1 MSEDENLEWLADTYW
16 YVPPENLLALRAVNT
31 AEPAVLSLTDQTVW
45 HITASES
52 GYLTGIS
59 ATNIGRGWNYMLMVG
74 SISPDGVVKISF
86 SPLGA
91 ANPDDPTTQ
100 SMTIGD
106 GTLMVDG
113 EDYAF
118 SMQMTSGTAQSSVTH
133 WAYMLPVT
141 QDDPEWSSL
150 PGYPDTGIPSLT
162 GLQTPIRLD

>member
-1 MSEDENLEWLADTYW
+1 MAEDENLDWLADTYW
-16 YVPPENLLALRAVNT
+16 YVPPENLLALRATNA
-31 AEPAVLSLTDQTVW
+31 AEPAILSLTDQTVW
-45 HITASES
+45 HITASEN
-52 GYLTGIS
+52 GYLAGIS
-59 ATNIGRGWNYMLMVG
+59 ATNIGHGWNYMLMVG
-74 SISPDGVVKISF
+74 SIAPDGAVKISF

-113 EDYAF
+113 DDVAF

-150 PGYPDTGIPSLT
+150 PGYPETGIPDLT
-162 GLQTPIRLD
+162 GLQTKIRLD